1 MRAVSFAALII
12 IIIAISYFSQGI
24 QLLSPANGAWIAIK
38 SSGMSSQ
45 NFSIQGLERNVTISI
60 DATGMAHIYAYNDH
74 DLFFAQGFYSAYQRL
89 DQMEFEAILASG
101 NLSRYIGKSGLDS
114 DKTMLLLGLSRNAY
128 LLQNS
133 LKMNYPS
140 YYALIQDFSEGV
152 NSYIHSNYY
161 VTPLVFKL
169 AGIRPFDWS
178 PFYSLVWQEY
188 MSWSLTTGASE
199 PLAYS
204 LLYSSVG
211 PSLTGQLWPYY
222 PYYTENATVI
232 PGDGEV
238 NNFSLVKQGISP
250 SYLWSL
256 DWAQSWATGVNTSLL
271 SKLTPL
277 IRYALSNISDPYMS
291 SFASNFVG
299 SNSWVITSEFSS
311 TGSPML
317 ANDPHLPLYAP
328 SLWLP
333 VHLFDPNFSV
343 AGWELVGEPGVLI
356 GHTSHTAWGL
366 TTPEGNSAN
375 VYLEILNG
383 SNYLFDGKWY
393 RMQEVNYSLAD
404 GTYTVYYT
412 NNGPVIA
419 RYNLDNKE
427 YGVSLNWIASRGD
440 SYDLIAEIKLDKS
453 SSYQDMVNALRYW
466 GSPPQNFA
474 LVSTDHAGYL
484 TAGYYPLINE
494 TLPNGKSVQV
504 IGSRSILNGSTA
516 KYEPSGLVPFNYL
529 PQATDPERGY
539 MFAPNQPTVWKNYP
553 YPFIGGFWASGGRAQ
568 AINNYISSKSSFS
581 IQQMMQLQ
589 SNITDYWAVQ
599 LNRLFLNSLSNM
611 SKTALQQQAY
621 SYLSSWNGAAS
632 IDSIGMTVYWYT
644 LSELDNITYGKIYS
658 QYNLTKL
665 PMPFTSTTIYLAINQ
680 PNSSIFAGSFEN
692 SVRTAFIS
700 AVSLL
705 ERSLGSNVSDWK
717 WGKVHLLEIQSYS
730 ALAELSLGPYPIW
743 GDSHTVSVGGV
754 PEELVIPEPYVR
766 VGSSLRL
773 IASPQTGQF
782 YGVIPG
788 GASGNVLSSF
798 YSNQLQFWLN
808 HQYYDMNNQ
817 TIIARWELG

>member
-1 MRAVSFAALII
+1 MRPVSFAALII
-12 IIIAISYFSQGI
+12 IIIAMSYFSQGI
-24 QLLSPANGAWIAIK
+24 QLLSPASGAWIVIK
-38 SSGMSSQ
+38 GSGLSSQ
-45 NFSIQGLERNVTISI
+45 HLSIQGLQRNVTISI
-60 DATGMAHIYAYNDH
+60 DSTGMAHIYAYNDH

-89 DQMEFEAILASG
+89 DQMEFQAILASG
-101 NLSRYIGKSGLDS
+101 NLSKYIGKSGLAS

-128 LLQNS
+128 LLQNNLS
-133 LKMNYPS
+133 TKYPS
-140 YYALIQDFSEGV
+140 YYALIQDFSDGI

-204 LLYSSVG
+204 LLYTSVA
-211 PSLTGQLWPYY
+211 PSLAEQLWPYY

-238 NNFSLVKQGISP
+238 NNYSLSRQGISP

-256 DWAQSWATGVNTSLL
+256 DWVQTWATGVNTSLL
-271 SKLTPL
+271 SRLTPL

-291 SFASNFVG
+291 SFAHSFVG
-299 SNSWVITSEFSS
+299 SNSWVITSGFSS

-317 ANDPHLPLYAP
+317 ANDPHLPLYSP

-333 VHLFDPNFSV
+333 VQLVDPNFNV
-343 AGWELVGEPGVLI
+343 TGWELVGEPGVLI
-356 GHTSHTAWGL
+356 GHTAHTAWGL

-383 SNYLFDGKWY
+383 PSYLFDGKWY
-393 RMQEVNYSLAD
+393 PMQNVNYKLAN
-404 GTYTVYYT
+404 GNYTVYYT
-412 NNGPVIA
+412 NNGPLIA
-419 RYNLDNKE
+419 RLSVDGNE
-427 YGVSLNWIASRGD
+427 YGISLNWVASRGD
-440 SYDLIAEIKLDKS
+440 SYDLLAEMKLDNS
-453 SSYQDMVNALRYW
+453 STYQDMLNALRYW

-474 LVSTDHAGYL
+474 LVSTDHAGYI

-494 TLPNGKSVQV
+494 TLPNGQKVQV
-504 IGSRSILNGSTA
+504 IGSRSILNGTIDS
-516 KYEPSGLVPFNYL
+516 YEPAGLVPFNYL
-529 PQATDPERGY
+529 PQAIDPERGY
-539 MFAPNQPTVWKNYP
+539 MYAPNQPTVWKNYP
-553 YPFIGGFWASGGRAQ
+553 YPFIGGYWASGGRAQ
-568 AINNYISSKSSFS
+568 AINNFISSKSSFT

-599 LNRLFLNSLSNM
+599 LNRLFLNSLFNM
-611 SKTALQQQAY
+611 GKTGLEQQAY
-621 SYLSSWNGAAS
+621 DYLSSWDGTAS
-632 IDSIGMTVYWYT
+632 TDSVGMTVYWYT
-644 LSELDNITYGKIYS
+644 LSELDNISYGKIYA
-658 QYNLTKL
+658 QYNLTSL
-665 PMPFTSTTIYLAINQ
+665 PMPFASTTIYLALNQ
-680 PNSSIFAGSFEN
+680 PNSSIFSGSFDN
-692 SVRTAFIS
+692 SVRTAFAL

-705 ERSLGSNVSDWK
+705 EKSLGSNVSSWQ
-717 WGKVHLLEIQSYS
+717 WGKVHMLQIQSYS
-730 ALAELSLGPYPIW
+730 GLSELSLGPYPIW

-754 PEELVIPEPYVR
+754 PEELVVPEPYVR
-766 VGSSLRL
+766 VGSSLRF
-773 IASPQTGQF
+773 IASPLTGQF
-782 YGVIPG
+782 FGVIPG
-788 GASGNVLSSF
+788 GASSNILSNF

-817 TIIARWELG
+817 STVVRWELG